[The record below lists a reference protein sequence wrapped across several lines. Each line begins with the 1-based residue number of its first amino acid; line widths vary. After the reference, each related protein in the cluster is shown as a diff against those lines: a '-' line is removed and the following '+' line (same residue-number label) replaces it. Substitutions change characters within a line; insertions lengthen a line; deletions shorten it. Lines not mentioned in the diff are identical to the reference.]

1 MSNMLPIPLEFP
13 SMPAG
18 RPDLLIIA
26 GEHSGDQHA
35 ARMVEELTNR
45 RPQLQIAA
53 LGGEKLQAAGA
64 TLLYDLTQCSVVGI
78 FEVLKNYGFFK
89 RLFEKTLSWIKENRP
104 RHVCFVD
111 YPGFNLELAKKIFQA
126 GLCRKGGGDIGLHY
140 YIGPQIWAW
149 KARRRFNMAR
159 WLDSL
164 GVIFPFEVDCYKDTE
179 LPVRFVGHPF
189 VTSGFQLP
197 VTYRADGPVLLFPG
211 SRRAAVERIF
221 PVMADAFTRYLQR
234 RPEERALVAYPSENI
249 KEALE
254 SVLASRPETRG
265 KIDLAP
271 VSAGVAGKAA
281 ITSSGTMS
289 LACGLAGVPG
299 VIAYRA
305 HPLTYLLGSMLIQV
319 PYLGISNLLL
329 EEPIYPEFIQWR
341 ARPALLADALEQAA
355 GDPDKIQA
363 ARHSAEKLR
372 SHLIGSPDGSAADW
386 LLQGFDEPPGS

>member
-1 MSNMLPIPLEFP
+1 MSNMLPVPSEIPSIP
-13 SMPAG
+13 G
-18 RPDLLIIA
+18 DRPDLLIIA

-35 ARMVEELTNR
+35 ARMVEELRRR
-45 RPQLQIAA
+45 RPQLKIAA
-53 LGGEKLQAAGA
+53 LGGEKLKAAGA

-89 RLFEKTLSWIKENRP
+89 KLFDKTLSWIKNNRP

-159 WLDSL
+159 WLDGL

-189 VTSGFQLP
+189 AASGFQLP
-197 VTYRADGPVLLFPG
+197 VTYQADGPVLLFPG

-221 PVMADAFTRYLQR
+221 PVMADAFTRYVQQ
-234 RPEERALVAYPSENI
+234 RPEERAIVAYPSENI

-271 VSAGVAGKAA
+271 VSDGVAGKAA

-305 HPLTYLLGSMLIQV
+305 HPLTYLLGRMLIQV

-329 EEPIYPEFIQWR
+329 NEPIYPEFIQWR

-355 GDPDKIQA
+355 GDTDKIQA

-372 SHLIGSPDGSAADW
+372 SLLIGSPDGSAADW
-386 LLQGFDEPPGS
+386 LLQGLDEPQGS

>member
-1 MSNMLPIPLEFP
+1 MSDIFPVPSEFP
-13 SMPAG
+13 SMPGG

-35 ARMVEELTNR
+35 ARLVEEMRRR

-89 RLFEKTLSWIKENRP
+89 RLFEKTLSWITQNRP
-104 RHVCFVD
+104 RHICFVD
-111 YPGFNLELAKKIFQA
+111 YPGFNLELAKKIFQS
-126 GLCRKGGGDIGLHY
+126 GLCRKGGGDITLHY

-149 KARRRFNMAR
+149 KARRRFKMAR
-159 WLDSL
+159 WLDGL

-189 VTSGFQLP
+189 VASGFQLP
-197 VTYRADGPVLLFPG
+197 VSYQADGPVLLFPG

-221 PVMADAFTRYLQR
+221 PVIADAFARYVQL
-234 RPEERALVAYPSENI
+234 RPGERALVAYPSEDI
-249 KEALE
+249 KKVLE
-254 SVLASRPETRG
+254 SVLVSRPDTSS

-271 VSAGVAGKAA
+271 VSDGVAGKAA

-305 HPLTYLLGSMLIQV
+305 HPLTYLLGRMLVQV

-341 ARPALLADALEQAA
+341 ARPTLLANALEQAVS
-355 GDPDKIQA
+355 DPAKIQA

-372 SHLIGSPDGSAADW
+372 SLLIGSPNGSASDW
-386 LLQGFDEPPGS
+386 LLQGFDESPGS